1 MGFNCVNCFI
11 VRHIG
16 ARFTMEIYG
25 LMLGFGTFDT
35 YNSRSE
41 GTSKNHIFT
50 NVSHVLD
57 HNNVYL
63 NDTLK

>member
-1 MGFNCVNCFI
+1 MGLCSVL
-11 VRHIG
+11 V
-16 ARFTMEIYG
+16 
-25 LMLGFGTFDT
+25 LFDK

-41 GTSKNHIFT
+41 GTSKHYIFT

-57 HNNVYL
+57 HNNIYL

>member
-1 MGFNCVNCFI
+1 
-11 VRHIG
+11 
-16 ARFTMEIYG
+16 MEIYG
-25 LMLGFGTFDT
+25 LMLGFGTFDTDDTRDNLYIISDDT

-57 HNNVYL
+57 HNNIYL
-63 NDTLK
+63 K

>member
-1 MGFNCVNCFI
+1 
-11 VRHIG
+11 
-16 ARFTMEIYG
+16 MEIYG

-35 YNSRSE
+35 YDSRSE

-50 NVSHVLD
+50 NVNHVLD
-57 HNNVYL
+57 HNNIYL

>member
-1 MGFNCVNCFI
+1 
-11 VRHIG
+11 
-16 ARFTMEIYG
+16 MEIYG
-25 LMLGFGTFDT
+25 LMLGFGTFDTDDT

-57 HNNVYL
+57 HNNIYL
-63 NDTLK
+63 K

>member
-1 MGFNCVNCFI
+1 MVTGRVGFNCVNCLI

-16 ARFTMEIYG
+16 ARKYRDS
-25 LMLGFGTFDT
+25 GTCYT

-57 HNNVYL
+57 LNNIYL